1 MRIIFALFV
10 LAASTVA
17 AQAQNRW
24 VTVENV
30 TGVTMREFYAS
41 NRDQRTWGND
51 WFGPSFMLS
60 SGRSIDFNIDDGSG
74 YCIYDLK
81 AVFVDG
87 DEVTSMG
94 FNVCELGT
102 WRIR

>member
-1 MRIIFALFV
+1 MRILFTLLV

-24 VTVENV
+24 VTIENV

-41 NRDQRTWGND
+41 NRDQRTWGRD
-51 WFGPSFMLS
+51 WFGSSMLY
-60 SGRSIDFNIDDGSG
+60 SGQTVDFNIDDGSG

-102 WRIR
+102 WRIN

>member
-1 MRIIFALFV
+1 MRVLFTIFVLFV
-10 LAASTVA
+10 STVA

-24 VTVENV
+24 VTIENN

-41 NRDQRTWGND
+41 NRDQQSWGRD
-51 WFGPSFMLS
+51 WFGSDMLY
-60 SGRSIDFNIDDGSG
+60 SGQYVQYNLDDGSG
-74 YCIYDLK
+74 YCIWDLK

-102 WRIR
+102 WRIN

>member
-1 MRIIFALFV
+1 MKPLFTLFV
-10 LAASTVA
+10 LFISAVS
-17 AQAQNRW
+17 AQAANRW
-24 VTVENV
+24 VTIEND
-30 TGVTMREFYAS
+30 TSVTMREFYAS
-41 NRDQRTWGND
+41 NRDQRSWGSD
-51 WFGPSFMLS
+51 WFGSSMLY
-60 SGRSIDFNIDDGSG
+60 SGQTVDFNIDDGSG

-102 WRIR
+102 WRIH

>member
-1 MRIIFALFV
+1 MRILFALCV
-10 LAASTVA
+10 LFISTA
-17 AQAQNRW
+17 TAQAQNRW
-24 VTVENV
+24 VTIENA

-41 NRDQRTWGND
+41 NRDQRTWGRD
-51 WFGPSFMLS
+51 WFGADMLY
-60 SGRSIDFNIDDGSG
+60 SGQSVDFDIDDGSG
-74 YCIYDLK
+74 YCVYDLK

-102 WRIR
+102 WRIN

>member
-1 MRIIFALFV
+1 MKIFLAAIVLF
-10 LAASTVA
+10 ASTVS
-17 AQAQNRW
+17 AQALNRW
-24 VTVENV
+24 VTIENL

-41 NRDQRTWGND
+41 NRDQRTWGRD
-51 WFGPSFMLS
+51 WFGSGMLY
-60 SGRSIDFNIDDGSG
+60 SGQSVDFNIDDGTG

-102 WRIR
+102 WRIN

>member
-1 MRIIFALFV
+1 MRTLFTLFV
-10 LAASTVA
+10 LFVSTAS

-24 VTVENV
+24 VTIENA

-41 NRDQRTWGND
+41 NRDQRTWGRD
-51 WFGPSFMLS
+51 WFGSSMLY
-60 SGRSIDFNIDDGSG
+60 SGQTVDFDIDDGSG
-74 YCIYDLK
+74 YCLYDLK

>member
-1 MRIIFALFV
+1 MKPLFTLFV
-10 LAASTVA
+10 LFISAVS
-17 AQAQNRW
+17 AQAENRW
-24 VTVENV
+24 VTIEND

-41 NRDQRTWGND
+41 NRDQRTWGRD
-51 WFGPSFMLS
+51 WFGSSMLY
-60 SGRSIDFNIDDGSG
+60 SGQTVDFNIDDGSG

-102 WRIR
+102 WRIH

>member
-1 MRIIFALFV
+1 MKIFFAL
-10 LAASTVA
+10 LALVASTA
-17 AQAQNRW
+17 SAQALNRW
-24 VTVENV
+24 VTVENL

-41 NRDQRTWGND
+41 NRDQRTWGQD
-51 WFGPSFMLS
+51 WLGSSMLY
-60 SGRSIDFNIDDGSG
+60 SGQSVDFNIDDGSG

-102 WRIR
+102 WRIN